1 MHTNSIMLI
10 VVALTIVCPLIVE
23 LRFSCRISPTS
34 KTLAYHSVLI
44 QTYVLIIV
52 ISELSTHRTWTG
64 ATFCEKV
71 VDQSVGISTSGHSA
85 IEAIAAIF
93 ALLKTG

>member
-1 MHTNSIMLI
+1 MDTNSVMLI
-10 VVALTIVCPLIVE
+10 VFALTIVCPLIVE
-23 LRFSCRISPTS
+23 VRFSCCVSPTS
-34 KTLAYHSVLI
+34 KALANHSVLI

-52 ISELSTHRTWTG
+52 ISKLSTHRAWTG

-71 VDQSVGISTSGHSA
+71 VDQPVGISTSGHSA

>member
-1 MHTNSIMLI
+1 MDTNSVMLI
-10 VVALTIVCPLIVE
+10 VFALTIVCPLIVE
-23 LRFSCRISPTS
+23 MRFSRSVSPTC
-34 KTLAYHSVLI
+34 KALANHSVLI

-52 ISELSTHRTWTG
+52 ISKLSTHRAWTG

-71 VDQSVGISTSGHSA
+71 VDQPVGISTSGHSA

-93 ALLKTG
+93 TLLKTG